1 MAAINTYQVRK
12 IYAIAGALGMKSRDG
27 DDALHDLVFGM
38 TGKQHIS
45 GLTSAEAYDVIAELE
60 KKQGSNPTPRR
71 RGRPQRPTAPG
82 HASEGQ
88 CGKVWHLMYRLNEL
102 SPSKSRLA
110 DRLRG
115 IIKKELGMDSGFEKP
130 LAWLS
135 YQDCSKLIEILK
147 AYIAS
152 AEKKAGGANG
162 RVGSQDR

>member
-82 HASEGQ
+82 HASGRAMRQ
-88 CGKVWHLMYRLNEL
+88 SMAPDV
-102 SPSKSRLA
+102 SPERIEPQQSAAGRPAARHYQKGA
-110 DRLRG
+110 G
-115 IIKKELGMDSGFEKP
+115 HGF
-130 LAWLS
+130 
-135 YQDCSKLIEILK
+135 
-147 AYIAS
+147 
-152 AEKKAGGANG
+152 
-162 RVGSQDR
+162 RV

>member
-60 KKQGSNPTPRR
+60 KEAGFQSHTAAPGPPAAPDGTGARQRR
-71 RGRPQRPTAPG
+71 AMRQSMAPDVSPERIEPQQSAAGRPAARHYQ
-82 HASEGQ
+82 
-88 CGKVWHLMYRLNEL
+88 
-102 SPSKSRLA
+102 
-110 DRLRG
+110 
-115 IIKKELGMDSGFEKP
+115 KELGMDSGFEKP

>member
-71 RGRPQRPTAPG
+71 RAARSARR
-82 HASEGQ
+82 H
-88 CGKVWHLMYRLNEL
+88 
-102 SPSKSRLA
+102 
-110 DRLRG
+110 RG
-115 IIKKELGMDSGFEKP
+115 TPAKGNAAKYGT
-130 LAWLS
+130 
-135 YQDCSKLIEILK
+135 
-147 AYIAS
+147 
-152 AEKKAGGANG
+152 
-162 RVGSQDR
+162 

>member
-102 SPSKSRLA
+102 SPSKARLA
-110 DRLRG
+110 DRLARHYQKG
-115 IIKKELGMDSGFEKP
+115 AGHGF
-130 LAWLS
+130 
-135 YQDCSKLIEILK
+135 
-147 AYIAS
+147 
-152 AEKKAGGANG
+152 
-162 RVGSQDR
+162 RV